1 MSEIT
6 TQVSSSVNAL
16 MQELDIITHN
26 LANSST
32 VGYKRRCNA
41 FSKSLEA
48 QQGGVDPQTPAGIDL
63 RTMFDFSQGNVI
75 ETGRPLDFAVCGKG
89 FFVIETP
96 QGPLYTRNGMFQT
109 NQNGQVVDSQG
120 RGVAGQSGP
129 ITIPND
135 IGLSQVNVA
144 NDGSVSAG
152 GAVIGKFRIVD
163 FGDNEKNLLPAGLNC
178 FRMTDE
184 NIRPVDAEHTVVK
197 QGYQESSNVRMVDEL
212 VGMIT
217 VSRLYEA
224 NMKFVSAQKEASSSL
239 MSVAM
244 G

>member
-48 QQGGVDPQTPAGIDL
+48 QQSGIAPQAPAGIDL
-63 RTMFDFSQGNVI
+63 QTMFDFSQGNVI

-120 RGVAGQSGP
+120 RNVAGESGP

-135 IGLSQVNVA
+135 VGLSQVNVA
-144 NDGSVSAG
+144 NDGSVSASG
-152 GAVIGKFRIVD
+152 VVIGKFRVVD

-178 FRMTDE
+178 FRMPDE
-184 NIRPVDAEHTVVK
+184 NIRPVDAEHTIVK

-224 NMKFVSAQKEASSSL
+224 NMKFVSAQKEASGSL

>member
-109 NQNGQVVDSQG
+109 NQNGQVVDSEG
-120 RGVAGQSGP
+120 RSVAGQSGP

-144 NDGSVSAG
+144 NDGSVNAG
-152 GAVIGKFRIVD
+152 GAVIGKFKIVD

-178 FRMTDE
+178 FRMPDE
-184 NIRPVDAEHTVVK
+184 NIRPVDAGHTVVK

-224 NMKFVSAQKEASSSL
+224 NMKFISARKEASGSL

>member
-26 LANSST
+26 MANSST

-109 NQNGQVVDSQG
+109 NQNGQVVDSEG
-120 RGVAGQSGP
+120 RSVAGQSGP

-135 IGLSQVNVA
+135 VGLSQVNVA

-224 NMKFVSAQKEASSSL
+224 NMKFISAQKEASGSL

>member
-75 ETGRPLDFAVCGKG
+75 ET
-89 FFVIETP
+89 P

-120 RGVAGQSGP
+120 RGVAGESGP

-184 NIRPVDAEHTVVK
+184 NIRPVDAEYTVVK

-224 NMKFVSAQKEASSSL
+224 NMKFISAQKEASGSL